1 MPLRGVESCSTL
13 LCTNAVLFTGLCHA
27 VTCVCTACPA
37 QHARHQNLMHL
48 QAEHMAERARRN
60 HHPDILGPW
69 AVSLALNLLLMQQHM
84 QISLEGQVLQ
94 MLMDSKGEHVATISS
109 VLDLGDQLI
118 LGSLGGS
125 YLAAVSP
132 K

>member
-1 MPLRGVESCSTL
+1 M
-13 LCTNAVLFTGLCHA
+13 
-27 VTCVCTACPA
+27 
-37 QHARHQNLMHL
+37 
-48 QAEHMAERARRN
+48 
-60 HHPDILGPW
+60 
-69 AVSLALNLLLMQQHM
+69 SLALNFLLMQQYM
-84 QISLEGQVLQ
+84 QVSLEGQVLQ
-94 MLMDSKGEHVATISS
+94 MLMDTKGEHVATISS